1 MYNNLFT
8 LKIFCSVVEKGSI
21 LKSAEDLLLSQPAV
35 SLQIKNLENL
45 YNTRFFDRTPR
56 GLKVNQHGEVLYGY
70 AKKLIESHDEMHRNI
85 LRCTQKMNGELRIA
99 ASTVPG
105 IYFLPQILR
114 SFKET
119 YSSKFHFEVSETNRI
134 LEKMLNG
141 KIDIAVVSHTIDTEG
156 LQYERLLRHP
166 LFLVSPKGYL
176 KAGNQQ
182 VSLKDLKGE
191 DIILMKEYCDITKI
205 WKSFLK
211 RYHVEQEDFHI
222 TGVFEY
228 ISDIIRFLKE
238 GVGLSILPE
247 CMIIREIETCELERV
262 RLKESGLYICFYL
275 AFMLGSL
282 KDTNIYHFYRF
293 LKSSFR
299 NAI

>member
-1 MYNNLFT
+1 
-8 LKIFCSVVEKGSI
+8 VEKGSI

-119 YSSKFHFEVSETNRI
+119 YSSKFYFEVSETNKI

-141 KIDIAVVSHTIDTEG
+141 KIDIAVVSHTIDIEG
-156 LQYERLLRHP
+156 IQYERLLHHP

-182 VSLKDLKGE
+182 VSLKDLRGE
-191 DIILMKEYCDITKI
+191 DIILMKEDCDITKA

-222 TGVFEY
+222 TGAFEH

-247 CMIIREIETCELERV
+247 CMIIREMETYELERF
-262 RLKESGLYICFYL
+262 RLKENGLYMWFYL
-275 AFMLGSL
+275 AFMLNSL
-282 KDTNIYHFYRF
+282 KDTNIYNFYRF